1 MITDITAKLQRL
13 LDGYLDQDIDKEV
26 YRAEKSKLLF
36 EKKSLEE
43 EISRNQQKQKHWLE
57 PPPPKQISA
66 RKRAKNSEFV
76 WKNGGKS
83 VGRASR
89 VPPFGF
95 FKTFEF
101 YSGAVILAFAR
112 TFFKVDE

>member
-66 RKRAKNSEFV
+66 RKRAKNPELAGENQ
-76 WKNGGKS
+76 WDAL
-83 VGRASR
+83 RASHQKVGLLSENR
-89 VPPFGF
+89 
-95 FKTFEF
+95 
-101 YSGAVILAFAR
+101 ILECLYDFTR
-112 TFFKVDE
+112 TYFMRNL